1 MRRADPVSFVVC
13 LAELLEVEA
22 ATLPIALDGDP
33 VLQAREWLA
42 ERSLGLVPVL
52 DPPGFGWG
60 GRWIARLAD
69 GRCVLAF
76 GAPPG
81 IVLGPADVDAASP
94 AAALVEG
101 WVLAPLRAPGLPAL
115 PTPAS
120 ATGVVA
126 ALLIAPE
133 ATAPMERIAEALAHA
148 GRGLEQDRYFTG
160 AGTFSDPA
168 GTGHDLTL
176 VEAEALE
183 ALGVSPEEARRNVV
197 TRGMD
202 LDALIGRRFSVGE
215 VECVGRRRC
224 EPCAHL
230 ERLTRPGLL
239 RDLVHRGGLRADVVG
254 GGSVAVGDLVALR
267 RLTSAG

>member
-1 MRRADPVSFVVC
+1 MTAAGGGAASFVVC
-13 LAELLEVEA
+13 LAELLDVEA
-22 ATLPIALDGDP
+22 AELPIALDGDP

-42 ERSLGLVPVL
+42 GRGLGLVPVL
-52 DPPGFGWG
+52 DPAAFGWG

-69 GRCVLAF
+69 GRCALAF

-81 IVLGPADVDAASP
+81 IVFGPTDLDPA

-101 WVLAPLRAPGLPAL
+101 WVVAPLRAPELPAL
-115 PTPAS
+115 PAAAVGAGTV
-120 ATGVVA
+120 AT
-126 ALLIAPE
+126 LLLAPR
-133 ATAPMERIAEALAHA
+133 ATAPMERVGQAQAHA
-148 GRGLEQDRYFTG
+148 GRGLEGDRYFAG

-176 VEAEALE
+176 VEAEALD
-183 ALGVSPEEARRNVV
+183 ALGATPEEARRNVV
-197 TRGMD
+197 TRGIA
-202 LDALIGRRFSVGE
+202 LDGLIGRRFAVGE

-254 GGSVAVGDLVALR
+254 GGRLAPGDAVRPL
-267 RLTSAG
+267 